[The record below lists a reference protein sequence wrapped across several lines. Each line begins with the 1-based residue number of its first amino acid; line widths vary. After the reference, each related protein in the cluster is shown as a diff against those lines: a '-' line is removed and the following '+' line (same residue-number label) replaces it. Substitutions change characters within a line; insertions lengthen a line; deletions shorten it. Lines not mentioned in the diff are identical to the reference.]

1 MWTIIALAIC
11 LTWAAILKAQG
22 HPWSTVIMRP
32 LIGLGGTHACHD
44 FPRYRVRC
52 FRYRAALRV
61 NAPSRLT
68 AHPHHAKRG
77 RRLLLRCE
85 EGGGLFA

>member
-32 LIGLGGTHACHD
+32 LIGLG
-44 FPRYRVRC
+44 
-52 FRYRAALRV
+52 ALMLATV
-61 NAPSRLT
+61 F
-68 AHPHHAKRG
+68 HAKRPSPTPQMRG
-77 RRLLLRCE
+77 V
-85 EGGGLFA
+85 GDGLFA